1 VHGKHNMASLSIVSD
16 QQEKPRHLL
25 QEKGEFLT
33 PIICP
38 GQAVMHKRSGK
49 SSEVVSHMMIAFR

>member
-1 VHGKHNMASLSIVSD
+1 MASFSIVSD

-38 GQAVMHKRSGK
+38 GQAVMHKRAGK